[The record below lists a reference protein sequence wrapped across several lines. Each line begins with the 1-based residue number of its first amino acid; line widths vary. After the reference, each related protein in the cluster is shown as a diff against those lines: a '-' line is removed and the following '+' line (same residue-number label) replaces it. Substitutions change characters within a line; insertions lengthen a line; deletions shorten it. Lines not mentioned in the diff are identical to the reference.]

1 MTTREARTS
10 TLRAAATRK
19 SEDAQARARRALLAL
34 ANRGEPINF
43 RSVAEEGNVS
53 KGFLYG
59 HPELRRQ
66 ITERRRQPPP
76 RIEPNQRA
84 PASKEASAVVKLAVA
99 ADVIRQ
105 LRAENEQLRTENATL
120 RGDLLAADQTRRLRD
135 RAANQDPQPS

>member
-1 MTTREARTS
+1 MTTREARTQ
-10 TLRAAATRK
+10 TLRTAAIRK

-34 ANRGEPINF
+34 ENRGVPINF

-53 KGFLYG
+53 TGFLYS

-66 ITERRRQPPP
+66 ITERRQQPPP
-76 RIEPNQRA
+76 RIEPNPRA
-84 PASKEASAVVKLAVA
+84 ARSKEASAVVKLAVA

-120 RGDLLAADQTRRLRD
+120 RGDLLSADQARRLRD
-135 RAANQDPQPS
+135 RAANRDRQSS